1 METYIVFVSPMIAAP
16 MVPFDQALRKN
27 CPDQDDRESRVLA
40 HSGSLLG
47 DQSGEL
53 PHEVLVHERP
63 LHGRDRLERD
73 IERIFG
79 LKCKKSSQLLASNPQ
94 QLSDF
99 FLTVLIDHI
108 RSTPDSRSTRA

>member
-53 PHEVLVHERP
+53 PHEVRVHERP

-79 LKCKKSSQLLASNPQ
+79 LKCKKKQSVACK
-94 QLSDF
+94 
-99 FLTVLIDHI
+99 
-108 RSTPDSRSTRA
+108 